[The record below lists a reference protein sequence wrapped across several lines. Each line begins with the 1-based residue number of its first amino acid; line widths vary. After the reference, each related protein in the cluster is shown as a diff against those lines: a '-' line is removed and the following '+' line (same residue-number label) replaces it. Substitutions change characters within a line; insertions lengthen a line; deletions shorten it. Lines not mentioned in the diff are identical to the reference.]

1 MCPGDPLG
9 NHRQRPIAVSLVF
22 EPVLAHEDGM
32 GLTAPLPHQ
41 GRAGLQRSAG
51 VERTNAFLELSRQNL
66 QTALQGAARAAI
78 GALLQLIGEPPDDQI
93 ATEAQRRSGV
103 IKYPPDTPQ
112 LLCGLTD
119 QSGDFAIKFC
129 QRHTSQPVLPAVV
142 CTAGRLARAL
152 GSRSVVEWGFHGLA
166 GSAMRYTRPRSSLAE
181 ARVSPSFFFKAPEK
195 TPRTVWRCQPVTLA
209 TSSTVAPSGR
219 RSIAITTSCFEG
231 GFGSGFGSGSG
242 KASIANHSSSISA
255 SRSPTFFRF
264 STPGKAF
271 HSASNRLALSGAAC
285 SSSFDATAISPLLTV
300 A

>member
-32 GLTAPLPHQ
+32 GVPAPLPHQ

-51 VERTNAFLELSRQNL
+51 VERTSAFLELSRQNL
-66 QTALQGAARAAI
+66 QTALQGAARAAM

-103 IKYPPDTPQ
+103 IKCPPDTPQ

-152 GSRSVVEWGFHGLA
+152 ASRSVVEWGFHGLA

-181 ARVSPSFFFKAPEK
+181 ARVSPSFFFKVPEK
-195 TPRTVWRCQPVTLA
+195 TPRTV
-209 TSSTVAPSGR
+209 
-219 RSIAITTSCFEG
+219 
-231 GFGSGFGSGSG
+231 
-242 KASIANHSSSISA
+242 
-255 SRSPTFFRF
+255 
-264 STPGKAF
+264 
-271 HSASNRLALSGAAC
+271 
-285 SSSFDATAISPLLTV
+285 
-300 A
+300 